1 MLVATPYSNDEIC
14 QHFGHAPQFKLFTVE
29 DGKVVESVVIDTVG
43 SGHNALAAFLA
54 DHNVDIVICGGIG
67 QGAIVSLAMAG
78 IDIVP
83 GVAGS
88 PDKAVKE
95 LLEGTLVAGAVSGC
109 GCGGHHHEE
118 GEGTCG
124 CGGHHDDTCDISG
137 KEGKGGCGCG
147 CHDCD
152 GGCDGEHECNGE
164 HECHGEHDCDCG
176 CGK

>member
-124 CGGHHDDTCDISG
+124 CGGHHHEEGEGTCGCGGHHDDTCDISG

-147 CHDCD
+147 CH
-152 GGCDGEHECNGE
+152 
-164 HECHGEHDCDCG
+164 
-176 CGK
+176 

>member
-43 SGHNALAAFLA
+43 SGHNALATFLA

-118 GEGTCG
+118 NEGTCGCGGHHHEEGEGTCG
-124 CGGHHDDTCDISG
+124 CGGHHHEDTCDISG

-147 CHDCD
+147 CH
-152 GGCDGEHECNGE
+152 
-164 HECHGEHDCDCG
+164 
-176 CGK
+176 

>member
-54 DHNVDIVICGGIG
+54 DHHVDIVICGGIG

-124 CGGHHDDTCDISG
+124 CGGHHHEEGGCGCGSHHDDTCDISG

-147 CHDCD
+147 CH
-152 GGCDGEHECNGE
+152 
-164 HECHGEHDCDCG
+164 
-176 CGK
+176 

>member
-109 GCGGHHHEE
+109 GGHHHEE

-147 CHDCD
+147 CH
-152 GGCDGEHECNGE
+152 
-164 HECHGEHDCDCG
+164 
-176 CGK
+176 

>member
-1 MLVATPYSNDEIC
+1 MPQISYKNKITFQNYSLIEIL
-14 QHFGHAPQFKLFTVE
+14 GKISELFKGEIIVSSNTIFKRRNL
-29 DGKVVESVVIDTVG
+29 SVVIDTVG

-147 CHDCD
+147 CH
-152 GGCDGEHECNGE
+152 
-164 HECHGEHDCDCG
+164 
-176 CGK
+176 

>member
-43 SGHNALAAFLA
+43 SGHNALATFLA
-54 DHNVDIVICGGIG
+54 DHNVDIG

-118 GEGTCG
+118 NEGTCGCGGHHHEEGEGTCG
-124 CGGHHDDTCDISG
+124 CGGHHHEDTCDISG

-147 CHDCD
+147 CH
-152 GGCDGEHECNGE
+152 
-164 HECHGEHDCDCG
+164 
-176 CGK
+176 

>member
-83 GVAGS
+83 GVSGS

-118 GEGTCG
+118 GGCG
-124 CGGHHDDTCDISG
+124 CGGHHEDTCDISG

-147 CHDCD
+147 CH
-152 GGCDGEHECNGE
+152 
-164 HECHGEHDCDCG
+164 
-176 CGK
+176 

>member
-95 LLEGTLVAGAVSGC
+95 LLEGTLVAGADSGCGCGGHHHEEGEGTCGCGGHHHEESEGTC

-147 CHDCD
+147 CH
-152 GGCDGEHECNGE
+152 
-164 HECHGEHDCDCG
+164 
-176 CGK
+176 